1 MGTPIAEPFWTSMA
15 LNDRLTGRIVTL
27 AFVFALFAITLWHL
41 LYQSQYD
48 VFNLVPSPLYAFG
61 VWHQVIE
68 CMKAQHKHQLIS
80 HKICKGVQGP

>member
-1 MGTPIAEPFWTSMA
+1 MA

-61 VWHQVIE
+61 VIRYLFLVLSVVIL
-68 CMKAQHKHQLIS
+68 CFMMYACINS
-80 HKICKGVQGP
+80 HSHT